1 VTHIRPLLALATL
14 AVVAGASPAQARL
27 ELGASAAEAD
37 VTIGCMFPMTGRS
50 SIYGKDS
57 VGGIRVALERIAAE
71 GGRGRAPRLRV
82 LVDDSGSKASNA
94 VRLAEDYIRRDRVRF
109 LCGVVSS
116 GVGQSVSRL
125 AAQRDVIFVGTDHA
139 SSRLTIEGF
148 HDHYFRVSNDTYAS
162 MAAGALYLA
171 DLQRRSP
178 WNRLAF
184 LGSDYDYGHVTLRDL
199 RDALARQ
206 GVKYD
211 AVGEFWPKLYEPDY
225 SAYIRA
231 IQQARPEVLVVAL
244 WGADFIAFL
253 KQAAAADL
261 LQHVRL
267 ANFDTGGNYDVMVAL
282 GDRPPPGLI
291 LSARHHNNWP
301 DTPLNRSFVAAFHR
315 LEGRYPTY
323 AAEGAYS
330 GIVAIAEAVR
340 RAGPGADTS
349 LFVKALEGLELA
361 LPEDPPGFTSRID
374 PETHQ
379 ISQYQA
385 VGEVVPDAAFPPAR
399 VMLGNWIAYEPEMLK
414 PPSAEVRAR
423 RARMKAAT
431 HVVQ

>member
-1 VTHIRPLLALATL
+1 MLRLPIASLVLALAAT
-14 AVVAGASPAQARL
+14 ASPARARI

-37 VTIGCMFPMTGRS
+37 VTVGCMFPMTGRS
-50 SIYGKDS
+50 AIYGKDS
-57 VGGIRVALERIAAE
+57 VGGIRVALERIAADTSH
-71 GGRGRAPRLRV
+71 GRAPRLRV
-82 LVDDSGSKASNA
+82 LVEDYGSKASNA
-94 VRLAEDYIRRDRVRF
+94 VRLAEDYIRRDRARF

-148 HDHYFRVSNDTYAS
+148 HDHYFRVSNDSYAS

-171 DLQRRSP
+171 DLQKRSP
-178 WNRLAF
+178 WKRLAF

-199 RDALARQ
+199 RDALQRQ
-206 GVKYD
+206 GVKYE
-211 AVGEFWPKLYEPDY
+211 AVGEFWPRLYEPDY
-225 SAYIRA
+225 SGYVRA
-231 IQQARPEVLVVAL
+231 IQQARPDVLVVAL

-253 KQAAAADL
+253 RQAVAADL

-301 DTPLNRSFVAAFHR
+301 DTELNRNFVADFHR
-315 LEGRYPTY
+315 IEGRFPTY
-323 AAEGAYS
+323 AAEGAYA

-349 LFVKALEGLELA
+349 RLVKALEGLELR
-361 LPEDPPGFTSRID
+361 LPEDPPGFVSRID

-385 VGEVVPDAAFPPAR
+385 VGEVVEDDSFPPAR
-399 VMLGNWIAYEPEMLK
+399 VMLGNWVAYEPGRLK
-414 PPSAEVRAR
+414 PPPAEVRAR
-423 RARMKAAT
+423 REKVKAAT